1 VFRDTRQLYAYLTT
15 RLADVPGLQ
24 SVDSAPIIGTVK
36 KAGAWEPPLLV
47 KLP

>member
-36 KAGAWEPPLLV
+36 KAGAREPP
-47 KLP
+47 PAG